1 MILFCDNLKAHVNYQ
16 VGNIFGEEKLLLFY
30 LSKNMIEL
38 VQPTN
43 SGYGWLLRCNIGK
56 VLDIWLVSEEN
67 LSKWEGN
74 MIAAECRILVTKL
87 ISDTQEEILNEKNYS
102 QQQGCF
108 LRTGC
113 LITTLVTP

>member
-1 MILFCDNLKAHVNYQ
+1 M
-16 VGNIFGEEKLLLFY
+16 
-30 LSKNMIEL
+30 
-38 VQPTN
+38 QPFDA
-43 SGYGWLLRCNIGK
+43 GYGKSFRCKIVH
-56 VLDIWLVSEEN
+56 VLYIWSMSEEN